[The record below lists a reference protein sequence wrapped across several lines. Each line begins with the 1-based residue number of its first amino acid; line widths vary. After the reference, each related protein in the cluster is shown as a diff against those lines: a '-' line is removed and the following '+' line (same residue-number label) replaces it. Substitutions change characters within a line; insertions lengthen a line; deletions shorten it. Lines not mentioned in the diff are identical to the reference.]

1 MQIQRSLHMVRVTNN
16 LRYGRNEH
24 CIKVSIFD
32 LSLFNVQVL

>member
-16 LRYGRNEH
+16 LIYGRNEH

-32 LSLFNVQVL
+32 LSPFNVQVL

>member
-1 MQIQRSLHMVRVTNN
+1 MQIQRSLHIVRVTNN

-32 LSLFNVQVL
+32 LSPFNVQVL

>member
-32 LSLFNVQVL
+32 LSPFNVQVL

>member
-16 LRYGRNEH
+16 LKYDRNNH

-32 LSLFNVQVL
+32 LSLFNVKVL